1 MRTQRPAT
9 RALSAR
15 HILLPVLSP
24 KRVAPLR
31 VTPSGPGGSGRNARF
46 RSHRRL
52 RVLLR
57 KSLRAFSV
65 PPSLLGLP
73 LPHVSSRVAV
83 APPQLLVFVCARPG
97 GFPPQLPRSPSPAH
111 HGGHVEPAGGPLG
124 WDWGWGWDWEG
135 GALGFAAPRWETSA
149 PGGEAAAEAGEPQAC
164 LPSLPLPPSSPHT
177 GTPGRLT
184 SFPSLPSLPSEQPC
198 KVGRASALSS
208 QVSPPPGH
216 RRVEGEGP
224 PSGFSSW
231 FVGCI
236 MTGLAGLI
244 FLNAFK
250 RWPSPF
256 KQAGVLRKGSS
267 LPDFI

>member
-1 MRTQRPAT
+1 MRTDRPAT

-124 WDWGWGWDWEG
+124 WDGDWGWDWEG

-149 PGGEAAAEAGEPQAC
+149 LEGRRRLRQESPKHVFPLFLC
-164 LPSLPLPPSSPHT
+164 LPH
-177 GTPGRLT
+177 
-184 SFPSLPSLPSEQPC
+184 
-198 KVGRASALSS
+198 
-208 QVSPPPGH
+208 SPP
-216 RRVEGEGP
+216 RGP
-224 PSGFSSW
+224 QG
-231 FVGCI
+231 
-236 MTGLAGLI
+236 A
-244 FLNAFK
+244 
-250 RWPSPF
+250 
-256 KQAGVLRKGSS
+256 
-267 LPDFI
+267 